1 MGDGADVLLFS
12 LPSDDDDGRGGSD
25 VVDIF
30 IMKAY
35 RASLAFIY
43 LF

>member
-1 MGDGADVLLFS
+1 MFDGADGLFS
-12 LPSDDDDGRGGSD
+12 LPSDDDDGCGGSD

-30 IMKAY
+30 IIKAY